1 MAKTAVGGEI
11 ICNMKPQSTVPTAA
25 AGSVSVAF
33 VREALAQLQARGF
46 DPAPVL
52 AAARIAPEALADE
65 QGRVSA
71 DSFGVLWRTIAALL
85 GDEFFG
91 LDSHGMK
98 VGSFATLCQLALHTR
113 TLREALS
120 RAARFCNLLLDD
132 TRVELVEQD
141 ALASI
146 RLTAL
151 TPGDDRRV
159 FAHETLF
166 VIFYGLTCWLID
178 RRVVVR
184 RACFSYPQPAWWH
197 EYTQIYSSE
206 VAFDTPDSALEF
218 SSAEL
223 DAPIAQTERS
233 ARDFLKLAPGSF
245 ILKYKNP
252 NSIARQVHKRLASTA
267 PPAWPRFAAL
277 AAELHLSA
285 ATLHRHLAREGTSFR
300 LIKDAL
306 RRDAAIRYLKT
317 SPLSVVDIASEL
329 GFAEASAFHRAFRHW
344 TGTSPAEY
352 RARSAA
358 ETARP

>member
-1 MAKTAVGGEI
+1 
-11 ICNMKPQSTVPTAA
+11 MKPQSIAPATSP
-25 AGSVSVAF
+25 GSVSVAF

-52 AAARIAPEALADE
+52 ATARIAPGALADE

-71 DSFGVLWRTIAALL
+71 DSFGVLWRTIAATL

-98 VGSFATLCQLALHTR
+98 VGSFATLCQLSLHTR
-113 TLREALS
+113 TLREALN

-132 TRVELVEQD
+132 TRVELVVD
-141 ALASI
+141 GTRASI

-151 TPGDDRRV
+151 RGSDERRV

-166 VIFYGLTCWLID
+166 VMFYGLTCWLID
-178 RRVVVR
+178 RRIAIH
-184 RACFSYPQPAWWH
+184 RACFSYPKPTWWH
-197 EYTQIYSSE
+197 EYRQIYSSE
-206 VAFDTPDSALEF
+206 VAFETPDSALEF
-218 SSAEL
+218 SSSEL

-233 ARDFLKLAPGSF
+233 ARDFLKHAPGSF

-252 NSIARQVHKRLASTA
+252 NSIARQVRKRLLASP
-267 PPAWPRFAAL
+267 PPAWPRFAAI
-277 AAELHLSA
+277 AAELNLSA

-344 TGTSPAEY
+344 TGTSPADY
-352 RARSAA
+352 RARAA
-358 ETARP
+358 EAAKS